1 MEHTV
6 NPMVAEAVATSP
18 GLPSAP
24 ATQPPHR
31 IMVTKKSRKRH
42 SIDMDPGTD
51 TDMTMSTVQ
60 NGEEDDNWFS
70 RGLILGPS
78 EASIESDKL
87 RKMTAH
93 ASNVVKESIEGVEV
107 MTEQHEELADDDE
120 DTALIFIYDSAAVC
134 FHFPIFL
141 KQMFINTVPF
151 LALTLTRFVIKS
163 NWTAQGYDI
172 FYLWKKKKWGAIDA
186 NFFCPLCMITLLFG
200 VLFVPKDVYLN
211 ADGSFEDVE
220 SLFFLVLGSMIM
232 PQILYIMHRVS
243 IATKYATLS
252 KTEYSRFMNCK
263 SHKNVARYQ
272 GQMQLLSAWY
282 DVRNEEVLL
291 FEMQAAAVRVGLE
304 LRQVFF
310 TIEAPSHSEEAG
322 YLFMQWQAMLLGLP
336 SIKGLSHT
344 EPHENLV
351 HIMKRDLEGNYR
363 VFVDDAALGIL
374 RWIENIGVVDS
385 TKGATNFLDD
395 TLEQSLAAINQF
407 LGNTSTKKF
416 GSIADSIEKYQL
428 FVIVTMGLIPF
439 LFLFNPLHHDKTSS
453 IWLLFTF
460 FFGFPGFRIGISAF
474 KLNLVLLRDTGR
486 RIYEA
491 HILSEMMRTSDFIHE
506 FKFLNLA
513 KNRAARESYLE
524 NSEID
529 SLGRSKNQLRLLN
542 AGSSVMDVLQT
553 ANLET
558 EGIAMSDRESCR
570 VDPVHI
576 KNEKND
582 ATKAATEN
590 SYFAARMPRLSQKVG
605 GRANVIAW
613 SYVRS
618 MFRHSG
624 VRYKL
629 RIDIL
634 AAFTFTTFVF
644 LFIITLL
651 LSLLQN
657 SNPLLTRMNK
667 IYWATPLAYQVLLG
681 SSIAV
686 VAILA
691 NIAEAAKANQDYST
705 HSELLTKH
713 VMDIEGKF
721 IKLSDS
727 AILHSE
733 QTLQELDRLRDLK
746 DSIELTCRTTKIVDE
761 QAPLTILGVPA
772 SWGLFSTI
780 LSITGTLTVS
790 LIGFY
795 TRQQPTTKIGPDLH
809 SEL

>member
-1 MEHTV
+1 MSEMEHTV
-6 NPMVAEAVATSP
+6 NPMVTEPVATSP

-24 ATQPPHR
+24 ATHPPR
-31 IMVTKKSRKRH
+31 KILVTKKSRRH
-42 SIDMDPGTD
+42 SIDIVPGTD
-51 TDMTMSTVQ
+51 ADMTMSTVQ

-78 EASIESDKL
+78 EASGESDKL

-107 MTEQHEELADDDE
+107 MAEQHEELADDDE

-141 KQMFINTVPF
+141 KQMFINSVPF
-151 LALTLTRFVIKS
+151 LACTLTRYCIKT
-163 NWTAQGYDI
+163 NWMAQGYDI
-172 FYLWKKKKWGAIDA
+172 YYLWKKKKWGAIDA
-186 NFFCPLCMITLLFG
+186 NFFCPLCMITLLLG
-200 VLFVPKDVYLN
+200 VLFVPENVYLN

-220 SLFFLVLGSMIM
+220 SLLFLVAGSMIM
-232 PQILYIMHRVS
+232 PLILYIMHRVS

-272 GQMQLLSAWY
+272 EQMQLLSAWY

-310 TIEAPSHSEEAG
+310 TIENPNHSEEAA

-374 RWIENIGVVDS
+374 RWIENIGVIDS

-416 GSIADSIEKYQL
+416 GSMADSIEKFQL
-428 FVIVTMGLIPF
+428 VILVTMSLIPF

-453 IWLLFTF
+453 LWLLFTF
-460 FFGFPGFRIGISAF
+460 FLGFPGFKIGISAF

-542 AGSSVMDVLQT
+542 AGSSMMDVLQT
-553 ANLET
+553 ANLEA
-558 EGIAMSDRESCR
+558 EGIAIPDRESCR
-570 VDPVHI
+570 IDTAHI
-576 KNEKND
+576 KNDN
-582 ATKAATEN
+582 EN
-590 SYFAARMPRLSQKVG
+590 GYFAARMPRLSQKVG

-657 SNPLLTRMNK
+657 SNPALTRINT

-691 NIAEAAKANQDYST
+691 NIAEAAKTNQDYST

-795 TRQQPTTKIGPDLH
+795 TRQRKPEIGPGVS